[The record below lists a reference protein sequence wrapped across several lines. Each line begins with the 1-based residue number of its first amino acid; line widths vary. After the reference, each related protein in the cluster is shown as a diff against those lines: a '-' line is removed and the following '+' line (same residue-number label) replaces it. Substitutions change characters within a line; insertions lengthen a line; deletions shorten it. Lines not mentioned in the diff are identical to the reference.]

1 MESEKFRFDIKKSSA
16 IARCIVK
23 QHKSMLKHPK
33 FGVNFPYRKY
43 EPNAE
48 DFENHKAFMEKI
60 TK

>member
-16 IARCIVK
+16 IARCIAK

-43 EPNAE
+43 EINVTE
-48 DFENHKAFMEKI
+48 LNNHNKFMKHI
-60 TK
+60 NK